1 MAKKVSTFDRLMKD
15 PKRKSRFD
23 KGYKAFLL
31 SELLCEIMEEN
42 KISVRQLASKAG
54 ISPTVI
60 QDIRSGK
67 KTNATLNS
75 ISNIFGSMG
84 YQLIAKKK
92 KKEFVLSV

>member
-1 MAKKVSTFDRLMKD
+1 MAGKASTFDRLMKD
-15 PKRKSRFD
+15 PKRKSRFY

-42 KISVRQLASKAG
+42 NISVRQLASKAG

-75 ISNIFGSMG
+75 ISSIFSSMG

-92 KKEFVLSV
+92 EKEFLLSA

>member
-1 MAKKVSTFDRLMKD
+1 MANKTSTFDRLLKD
-15 PKRKSRFD
+15 KGRKSRFD

-31 SELLCEIMEEN
+31 AELLCEIMEEN
-42 KISVRQLASKAG
+42 KISVRQLANKAG

-75 ISNIFGSMG
+75 ISSIFSSMG
-84 YQLIAKKK
+84 YQLVAKNKN
-92 KKEFVLSV
+92 KEFLLSA